1 MDITQLAEISLE
13 GSASILLIVI
23 AIKILRAKLDIKS
36 SCLGNALQL
45 ESHNPGV
52 STGVIHLDTYRRA
65 PVLIRIQQSFE
76 ASVRFPPQS
85 HPHPRVAHA

>member
-1 MDITQLAEISLE
+1 MDLTQLAAISLV

-45 ESHNPGV
+45 ESHNPGYRPDE
-52 STGVIHLDTYRRA
+52 STG
-65 PVLIRIQQSFE
+65 
-76 ASVRFPPQS
+76 
-85 HPHPRVAHA
+85 

>member
-1 MDITQLAEISLE
+1 MDITQLAAISLE

-45 ESHNPGV
+45 ESHNPGYRPDE
-52 STGVIHLDTYRRA
+52 STG
-65 PVLIRIQQSFE
+65 
-76 ASVRFPPQS
+76 
-85 HPHPRVAHA
+85 

>member
-23 AIKILRAKLDIKS
+23 ATKILRAKLDIKS

-45 ESHNPGV
+45 ESHNPGM
-52 STGVIHLDTYRRA
+52 SGERPPARISQPRLPTG
-65 PVLIRIQQSFE
+65 
-76 ASVRFPPQS
+76 
-85 HPHPRVAHA
+85 